1 MKKVIK
7 IISLVLLS
15 IIGAYSVFVIEES
28 IRLSKDVDARPLI
41 INDVQMGDHN
51 SGHGMC
57 TYHSIGFK
65 LINKYSEIHVDEED
79 EENVESFII
88 GQEFWLFDTFM
99 LWGWIS

>member
-1 MKKVIK
+1 MKKAIK

-41 INDVQMGDHN
+41 INKVEIECDECVN
-51 SGHGMC
+51 SS
-57 TYHSIGFK
+57 TVVYSLGFK
-65 LINKYSEIHVDEED
+65 LVNKFGNPQVDDENSEVIV
-79 EENVESFII
+79 V